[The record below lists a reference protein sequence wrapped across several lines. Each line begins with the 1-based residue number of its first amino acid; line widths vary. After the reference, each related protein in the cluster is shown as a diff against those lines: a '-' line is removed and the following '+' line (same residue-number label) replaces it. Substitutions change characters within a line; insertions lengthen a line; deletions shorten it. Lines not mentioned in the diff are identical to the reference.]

1 MIYIQI
7 FNHILEA
14 IVVYVYLFSCCSHR
28 RSPWIDR
35 LIVLISYAFL
45 FGIYQIQ
52 SLNLNALAM
61 LSVYILLFHFLTGIS
76 WRSAVNHSLIVFSL
90 LVLSELLAE
99 SGSNLFRLETTFAF
113 DDLHFFLLMSIIV
126 RVIDFLLLCAIIFV
140 RHKYKEKV
148 SLLEKNNY
156 VTIALAELAV
166 AMIAIQNLGFIL
178 TLERKEIL
186 WVYITIFSFV
196 ALSITITVLG
206 GHLQREKLN
215 SLTILNELQAKKDA
229 ESYNQLIYQFD
240 NDQKILIH
248 DFKNHFVTMKTLLE
262 EKSYDEALK
271 YAGDMIDSPAITT
284 GKVLSDNQTLTV
296 LLSRYLTICREKNI
310 SISMNIKNAK
320 LSALTPGD
328 VTALFGNLLD
338 NSVESCLACKD
349 PYIDLEIS
357 WNEEKANNVIILTN
371 SCDTAP
377 LQGKNGGFITK
388 KSDAANHGIGIKSI
402 TRIVQKYHGLSHYFY
417 DAETHSFNTIITM
430 EKDAK

>member
-1 MIYIQI
+1 
-7 FNHILEA
+7 
-14 IVVYVYLFSCCSHR
+14 
-28 RSPWIDR
+28 
-35 LIVLISYAFL
+35 
-45 FGIYQIQ
+45 
-52 SLNLNALAM
+52 
-61 LSVYILLFHFLTGIS
+61 
-76 WRSAVNHSLIVFSL
+76 
-90 LVLSELLAE
+90 
-99 SGSNLFRLETTFAF
+99 
-113 DDLHFFLLMSIIV
+113 
-126 RVIDFLLLCAIIFV
+126 
-140 RHKYKEKV
+140 
-148 SLLEKNNY
+148 
-156 VTIALAELAV
+156 
-166 AMIAIQNLGFIL
+166 MIAIQNLGFIL

-310 SISMNIKNAK
+310 SLSMNIKNAK

-349 PYIDLEIS
+349 PYIDLEIN
-357 WNEEKANNVIILTN
+357 WNEEKANNVIILIN

-377 LQGKNGGFITK
+377 LQRKNGGFITK
-388 KSDAANHGIGIKSI
+388 KSDAAHHGIGIKSI

-430 EKDAK
+430 EKEA